1 MHVRVLS
8 RFWWRCK
15 IVKFYQ
21 RAHRKWKGP
30 RTLLGLSPELQ
41 GFMQPRKP
49 RVPAEMQPCL
59 LWLHQRPRIWCPDAC
74 KQCYLPLKAGCERNS
89 RVSTELLGQ
98 APVVCYV
105 PRRSPTL
112 QKRLCALRSWT
123 PVSID
128 TSFRQDQE
136 QVLKSRRSSTLT
148 SIPPKHTAFL
158 LQLPQQLAG
167 RC

>member
-59 LWLHQRPRIWCPDAC
+59 LWPATPAPEDLVS
-74 KQCYLPLKAGCERNS
+74 GC
-89 RVSTELLGQ
+89 LQ
-98 APVVCYV
+98 AVLSASEG
-105 PRRSPTL
+105 RLRTQL
-112 QKRLCALRSWT
+112 QG
-123 PVSID
+123 
-128 TSFRQDQE
+128 F
-136 QVLKSRRSSTLT
+136 
-148 SIPPKHTAFL
+148 H
-158 LQLPQQLAG
+158 
-167 RC
+167 